1 MTRQENERLQVAI
14 DGPAG
19 AGKSSL
25 AKALALRKPAVIDCT
40 LDIDEMV
47 RPMVAAGAEI
57 TDFLLSEGGD

>member
-1 MTRQENERLQVAI
+1 MNSIFTALARSPEYSA
-14 DGPAG
+14 
-19 AGKSSL
+19 L